1 MSDAEWDSSTRDRG
15 SNRLTIH
22 DVAFKVKDVSL
33 ECIQLLIE
41 IAAKAG
47 VTRWRDVEHYY
58 RTGVHPE
65 HIIWFEPDIGINGND
80 GGYAQGRQTV
90 SYDVF
95 LRLYKEYY
103 EKEMKKVTLENAV
116 FKYSEVG
123 EKEYQALIDVAER
136 HMDINWENAAQYMRH
151 TSRPNE
157 HVTWFDE
164 QEGFDGADGGPS
176 DDQVIVPF
184 EVFFKLYCEHFGE
197 VIKPVGNPRP
207 RYRKRRVKQQKV
219 AKTFVRVLYTTQQVY
234 TFKNVKNVQ
243 VIDGNVYI
251 QHEREVVE
259 GISEYVETKIDETL
273 VMAVVIQ
280 EVGNRSSFL
289 RNIDGSWTF
298 QAEDGTLIN
307 GGTQL
312 GRVFK

>member
-1 MSDAEWDSSTRDRG
+1 MSDQA
-15 SNRLTIH
+15 
-22 DVAFKVKDVSL
+22 
-33 ECIQLLIE
+33 
-41 IAAKAG
+41 
-47 VTRWRDVEHYY
+47 VT
-58 RTGVHPE
+58 
-65 HIIWFEPDIGINGND
+65 
-80 GGYAQGRQTV
+80 
-90 SYDVF
+90 
-95 LRLYKEYY
+95 
-103 EKEMKKVTLENAV
+103 KVTLENAA

-123 EKEYQALIDVAER
+123 EKEYQSLIDVAGR
-136 HMDINWENAAQYMRH
+136 HMEVTWKNANHYMQH
-151 TSRPNE
+151 TSRPDD
-157 HVTWFDE
+157 HVTWFDPD
-164 QEGFDGADGGPS
+164 EGFDGADSGPS
-176 DDQVIVPF
+176 ADQVVVPF

-197 VIKPVGNPRP
+197 VTVRNPRP
-207 RYRKRRVKQQKV
+207 RYRKRRAKQQKV

-251 QHEREVVE
+251 QHERIVVE